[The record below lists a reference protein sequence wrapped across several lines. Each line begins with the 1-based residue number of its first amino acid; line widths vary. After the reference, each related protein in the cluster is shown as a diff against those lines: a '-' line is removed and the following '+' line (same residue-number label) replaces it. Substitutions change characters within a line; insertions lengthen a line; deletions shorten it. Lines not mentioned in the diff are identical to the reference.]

1 MAKKLIVNGNVNNGI
16 ATAPAFDSFANFDLS
31 KSVQVSSNRS
41 IANRQEL
48 LIDSEHDVV
57 ELQFEDNSTWIGNA
71 QEFQEIFDLT
81 DKRSMDDDEDT
92 LEIPLSLSVANERG
106 VLQDV
111 AVSVFNLF
119 KRKTGAIVHF
129 AVHEI
134 ATKLEDKVQ
143 PQPGLFYLDYNFRKT
158 SATSFKNNNK
168 PYLLFIHG
176 TNSATEGAFGELINN
191 KAGGLWDFITSTYGE
206 NILAFDH
213 KTLTQSALLN
223 AQQLLE
229 LLPANSTFHLI
240 THSRGGLVG
249 DIIARADAANNTIGF
264 TDAEIAAMEGRPADV
279 ACMKAI
285 IAIAVKKRITV
296 SKCIRVASP
305 SMGTS
310 LLSNRLD
317 HYLNTLL
324 NFIGLSTGQAA
335 NPIYIG
341 TKTLL
346 SEVASSKSNTD
357 VLPGLEA
364 MVPESPFIKIL
375 NNPANIINS
384 PLVIIAGNCT
394 IHLELKAL
402 LVILTKLYFRRK
414 NDMVVDT
421 WSMYFGT
428 PRKTTVQFYLADEK
442 GVDHIHYF
450 RNNESQEAMKRALNS
465 KEENIAGFKP
475 LQAADISDASRNAA
489 LPFITS
495 EVKYNIENVS
505 GKKPVAIIIP
515 GIMGSN
521 LYKDD
526 DRIWVDFWSFV
537 KGDLIKLDINTPAIT
552 APSLMGSAYKKLYNE
567 LSKQYDVVA
576 FAFDWRQSLT
586 DEAQKL
592 DATIAFLLAKNQPI
606 HVLAHSMGGVLFREF
621 MLHGSNWAALN
632 NSKQFRA
639 IFLGAPLGGSY
650 LIPETFTG
658 RGGNINKLSM
668 LDLKHGKKELLQ
680 VFANCPGLYNLLPLS
695 NTPHNFED
703 KQLWQSLL
711 SSSGNVGILPSD
723 SMIKK
728 FAAFKKHVLAN
739 AENLDYS
746 NIFYIA
752 GKADATT
759 ATFEINATGRANNL
773 VFKSTPEGDGSVT
786 WASGIPKKL
795 IEKNQVYYA
804 AKTTHGE
811 LGNDRNLFAAFIDL
825 LKNGNTNLLR
835 KTPPVSRGSNAL
847 VSNPTYE
854 MLPVTAN
861 NVEQIVMGMELDEK
875 VETTESLLKV
885 SVSNGDLRDA
895 SFPLLNGHFYKD
907 GILYAESVLDNYLNG
922 VLRER
927 HALNLYPG
935 DVGTHEIILSMTTS
949 PKGAVVVGLG
959 ELGELNGYKLELSVT
974 QGVSKFLLRVRE
986 LEGSNPKAYKTI
998 FKNGIGISALI
1009 VGCGFGGL
1017 SIDSSL
1023 RSIVMGVKKANE
1035 NIKAL
1040 NNPYLKKI
1048 EEIEF
1053 VELYEDRSLQAFYSL
1068 KRLESDQQLNIVL
1081 PANKINKMFGIKK
1094 RVPMDQQTD
1103 WWQRVSVEIVSGKHH
1118 NVLKFSASTGTAREE
1133 LRNLNSNPKIIQ
1145 HFIDQI
1151 SAKNLWTEQLAK
1163 TIFELLIPNDFKD
1176 AVRNQYNILW
1186 RLDKNAAAF
1195 PWEMLQDTSVQSMP
1209 LCVTSGMIR
1218 QLATGDFRTSI
1229 KRSYKNNCLVIGDP
1243 DLKGFVY
1250 QLPGAAKEATAVAS
1264 IAAAEGFTVTSKIN
1278 TDFTEVIQALFQ
1290 DEYKLIHLAGHG
1302 FFDPENPENAG
1313 MVIGDKLFLTSKEIN
1328 QMSQVPEFVFV
1339 NCCYL
1344 GKVDGEAESK
1354 SHQRYQLAANIGVQL
1369 IEMGVKAVVAA
1380 GWAVDD
1386 NSALLFAEKFYEQM
1400 FEGRPFGEA
1409 VKEARST
1416 CYKNNKKNNT
1426 WGAYQCYGDQF
1437 YTISS
1442 ATQQKNKDKNYT
1454 LSIEIEIDLN
1464 NLSNKVEGGR
1474 HKKEDLLKDL
1484 EKTSKAIDKSGLRDG
1499 AITEMES
1506 RIYAALQVNEIAI
1519 EKMNSLLTLENACY
1533 SVKMLEDLFCLKTA
1547 MLRME
1552 TNKNSGD
1559 VIAAIKSFET
1569 LLKIG
1574 KTAERYLLLG
1584 QAYTVLALKLIEE
1597 AREKAEVISTNEKG
1611 KNKTSIKN
1619 DDEKLVAI
1627 KEAAGHFKTSYD
1639 IAKKNK
1645 KAELIALCNW
1655 LQTEN
1660 LLILLHNKTE
1670 VKWGKQSINGYKLP
1684 SIKIAVEWM
1693 EKYLGTENQLQTFS
1707 KAADGVN
1714 AKAGVLLTR
1723 LCLEPS
1729 GKVNTTDI
1737 TSLSVNT
1744 WSNGCLVVN
1753 NQLNTE
1759 NLDFLQA
1766 VLTGEKTA
1774 ATVALK
1780 KNIDFIKNKMNKK
1793 G

>member
-16 ATAPAFDSFANFDLS
+16 TSAPEFESFANFDLA
-31 KSVQVSSNRS
+31 KSVQVSSSRS
-41 IANRQEL
+41 IANRQTL
-48 LIDSEHDVV
+48 SIDGEHDVV

-71 QEFQEIFDLT
+71 TEFQEIFDIT
-81 DKRSMDDDEDT
+81 SKRSIDEEDDT
-92 LEIPLSLSVANERG
+92 LEIPLSLSIANERG

-119 KRKTGAIVHF
+119 KRKSAAIAGF

-134 ATKLEDKVQ
+134 AEKLENKVQ
-143 PQPGLFYLDYNFRKT
+143 PQPGLFYLDFSFRKMT
-158 SATSFKNNNK
+158 ATSFKDTKK

-176 TNSATEGAFGELINN
+176 TNSNTEGAFGELINN
-191 KAGGLWDFITSTYGE
+191 KAGGLWNFITSTYGE

-213 KTLTQSALLN
+213 KTLTYSALQN

-229 LLPANSTFHLI
+229 LLPANCTVHLI

-249 DIIARADAANNTIGF
+249 DIIARADASNNTIGF
-264 TDAEIAAMEGRPADV
+264 TDAEMAALDSRPADIT
-279 ACMKAI
+279 CMKAI
-285 IAIAVKKRITV
+285 IKIATAKMITV

-310 LLSNRLD
+310 LLSDRLD

-324 NFIGLSTGQAA
+324 NFIGISTGQAA

-341 TKTLL
+341 TKALL
-346 SEVASSKSNTD
+346 SEVASCKSNAA

-394 IHLELKAL
+394 IQLELKAL

-428 PRKTTVQFYLADEK
+428 PRKSAVQFYLDDEK

-450 RNNESQEAMKRALNS
+450 RNNESQEAMKRALET
-465 KEENIAGFKP
+465 KEETIPGFKP
-475 LQAADISDASRNAA
+475 LQASDISDASRNAA

-495 EVKYNIENVS
+495 EVKFNLQNVS
-505 GKKPVAIIIP
+505 GNKPIAIIIP

-521 LYKDD
+521 LYKDE

-567 LSKQYDVVA
+567 LSRQYDVVA
-576 FAFDWRQSLT
+576 FAYDWRQSLT
-586 DEAQKL
+586 DEAQKF
-592 DATIAFLLAKNQPI
+592 DTTIEFLLTKQQPI

-632 NSKQFRA
+632 TSKQFRVL
-639 IFLGAPLGGSY
+639 FLGAPLGGSY

-658 RGGNINKLSM
+658 RGGNINKLSQI
-668 LDLKHGKKELLQ
+668 DLKHDKKDLLQ
-680 VFANCPGLYNLLPLS
+680 IFANCPGLYNLLPLS

-703 KQLWQSLL
+703 KQLWQSLI
-711 SSSGNVGILPSD
+711 SNSGNIGTIPPD

-728 FAAFKKHVLAN
+728 FAAFKKNVLAN
-739 AENLDYS
+739 ADNLDYS
-746 NIFYIA
+746 NIIYIA

-759 ATFEINATGRANNL
+759 ASFEIVNDGRDNSL
-773 VFKSTPEGDGSVT
+773 VFKSTTEGDGSVT
-786 WASGIPKKL
+786 WASGIPAKM
-795 IEKNQVYYA
+795 IERERVYYA
-804 AKTTHGE
+804 ASTTHGE
-811 LGNDRNLFAAFIDL
+811 LGNDRNLFPAFIDL
-825 LKNGNTNLLR
+825 LKNGSTNLLR
-835 KTPPVSRGSNAL
+835 KTPPVGRGSNEL
-847 VSNPTYE
+847 VSNPKFDMVPINT
-854 MLPVTAN
+854 N
-861 NVEQIVMGMELDEK
+861 NIEQVVLGMQLEDK
-875 VETTESLLKV
+875 AVTTESLLNI
-885 SVSNGDLRDA
+885 SISNGDLRDA
-895 SFPLLNGHFYKD
+895 TFPVISGHFYKD
-907 GILYAESVLDNYLNG
+907 GILYAESVLDSYLNG

-935 DVGTHEIILSMTTS
+935 DVGTHEIILSWTTS

-959 ELGELNGYKLELSVT
+959 ELGELNAYKLELSVT
-974 QGVSKFLLRVRE
+974 QGVSKFLLRLRE
-986 LEGSNPKAYKTI
+986 LEASNPKAYQTI

-1023 RSIVMGVKKANE
+1023 RAIVMGVKKANE

-1048 EEIEF
+1048 EALEF
-1053 VELYEDRSLQAFYSL
+1053 VELYEDRALQAFYSL
-1068 KRLESDQQLNIVL
+1068 KRMEADQQLNIVL
-1081 PANKINKMFGIKK
+1081 PFDKIKKMFGVKK
-1094 RVPMDQQTD
+1094 RVPMDQQSD
-1103 WWQRVSVEIVSGKHH
+1103 WWQRVSVEIVSGKQH
-1118 NVLKFSASTGTAREE
+1118 NLLKFSASTGSAREE
-1133 LRNLNSNPKIIQ
+1133 LRNLDSNPEIIQ
-1145 HFIDQI
+1145 YFLDEI
-1151 SAKNLWTEQLAK
+1151 SAKNHWSDQLAK

-1195 PWEMLQDTSVQSMP
+1195 PWEMLQDTSMQSMP

-1218 QLATGDFRTSI
+1218 QLATGDYRTSI

-1243 DLKGFVY
+1243 ELNGFVH
-1250 QLPGAAKEATAVAS
+1250 QLPGAAKEATAVAG
-1264 IAAAEGFTVTSKIN
+1264 IVAAEGFNVTSKIN
-1278 TDFTEVIQALFQ
+1278 TNFTEVVQALFQ
-1290 DEYKLIHLAGHG
+1290 DEYKMIHLAGHG
-1302 FFDPENPENAG
+1302 FFDPANPENAG
-1313 MVIGDKLFLTSKEIN
+1313 MVIGNNLFLTSKEIN

-1344 GKVDGEAESK
+1344 GKVDGNAEAK
-1354 SHQRYQLAANIGVQL
+1354 SQQRYQLAANIGVQL

-1386 NSALLFAEKFYEQM
+1386 TSALLFAEKFYQQM
-1400 FEGRPFGEA
+1400 FDGRPFGEA

-1416 CYKNNKKNNT
+1416 CYKNNNKNNT

-1437 YTISS
+1437 YTLSS
-1442 ATQQKNKDKNYT
+1442 VTQQGNKAKCYT
-1454 LSIEIEIDLN
+1454 LPIEIEIDLN
-1464 NLSNKVEGGR
+1464 NLVNKVEGGR
-1474 HKKEDLLKDL
+1474 HKKDDLLKDL
-1484 EKTSKAIDKSGLRDG
+1484 EKASLAIEKSGLRDG
-1499 AITEMES
+1499 SITELEA
-1506 RIYAALQVNEIAI
+1506 RVYAALDVNDVAI
-1519 EKMNSLLTLENACY
+1519 SKMNSLLTLEDACY
-1533 SVKMLEDLFCLKTA
+1533 SVKTLENLFCITISMLKNDA
-1547 MLRME
+1547 E
-1552 TNKNSGD
+1552 KKSAD
-1559 VIAAIKSFET
+1559 VQDTIKLFET
-1569 LLKIG
+1569 VFKIG
-1574 KTAERYLLLG
+1574 STAERHLLLG
-1584 QAYTVLALKLIEE
+1584 QAYKVLALKLIVEE
-1597 AREKAEVISTNEKG
+1597 QGKAPSTSTDKKG
-1611 KNKTSIKN
+1611 KTKAAVKT
-1619 DDEKLVAI
+1619 DTAKLKAIEVAA
-1627 KEAAGHFKTSYD
+1627 EHFKTSFD

-1645 KAELIALCNW
+1645 KSELISLCNW

-1660 LLILLHNKTE
+1660 LLVLLHNKTTTQ
-1670 VKWGKQSINGYKLP
+1670 WGKQSANGYKLP
-1684 SIKIAVEWM
+1684 AIKIAVEWL
-1693 EKYLGTENQLQTFS
+1693 EKFLEADNQFKAFS
-1707 KAADGVN
+1707 NGDGVYAAAN
-1714 AKAGVLLTR
+1714 VLLTK

-1729 GKVNTTDI
+1729 GRVKPADI
-1737 TSLSVNT
+1737 ALLAVTS

-1753 NQLNTE
+1753 NQLNIE
-1759 NLDFLQA
+1759 NISFLQTI
-1766 VLTGEKTA
+1766 LTGEKA
-1774 ATVALK
+1774 AAAIALK
-1780 KNIDFIKNKMNKK
+1780 KNIDLLKNKLNEKE
-1793 G
+1793 

>member
-1 MAKKLIVNGNVNNGI
+1 MAKKLIVNGNVNTGN
-16 ATAPAFDSFANFDLS
+16 ATAPEFDSFANFELT
-31 KSVQVSSNRS
+31 KSVQVSSSRS

-48 LIDSEHDVV
+48 PIDGEHDVV
-57 ELQFEDNSTWIGNA
+57 ELQFEDRSTWIGNA
-71 QEFQEIFDLT
+71 QEFQEIFDIT
-81 DKRSMDDDEDT
+81 GKRGMDEEEDT
-92 LEIPLSLSVANERG
+92 LEIPLSLSMANERG

-119 KRKTGAIVHF
+119 KRKSTAIVGF

-134 ATKLEDKVQ
+134 AEKLEDKVQ
-143 PQPGLFYLDYNFRKT
+143 PQPGLFYLDYSFRKT
-158 SATSFKNNNK
+158 VATSFKNTNK

-176 TNSATEGAFGELINN
+176 TNSNTEGAFGGLINN
-191 KAGGLWDFITSTYGE
+191 KAGGMWDFITNTYGE

-213 KTLTQSALLN
+213 KTLTHSALQN

-229 LLPANSTFHLI
+229 LLPANCTVHLI

-249 DIIARADAANNTIGF
+249 DIIARADASNNTIGF
-264 TDAEIAAMEGRPADV
+264 TDAEIAALEGRPADV

-285 IAIAVKKRITV
+285 IKVATEKRITV

-310 LLSNRLD
+310 LLADRLD

-324 NFIGLSTGQAA
+324 NFIGISTGQAA

-364 MVPESPFIKIL
+364 MMPESPFIKIL

-394 IHLELKAL
+394 VHLELKAL

-428 PRKTTVQFYLADEK
+428 PRKAAVQFYLDDDK
-442 GVDHIHYF
+442 GVDHVHYF
-450 RNNESQEAMKRALNS
+450 RNNESQEAMQRALDS
-465 KEENIAGFKP
+465 KEETIPGFKP
-475 LQAADISDASRNAA
+475 LQASDISDASRNAA

-495 EVKYNIENVS
+495 EVKFDLLHVTGN
-505 GKKPVAIIIP
+505 KPIAVIIP

-526 DRIWVDFWSFV
+526 NRIWVDFWSFV

-567 LSKQYDVVA
+567 LTKQYDVVA

-586 DEAQKL
+586 DEAQKF
-592 DATIAFLLAKNQPI
+592 DATIAFLLTKKQPI

-621 MLHGSNWAALN
+621 MLHGSNWTGLN
-632 NSKQFRA
+632 TSNQFRA
-639 IFLGAPLGGSY
+639 LFLGAPLGGSY

-668 LDLKHGKKELLQ
+668 IDLKHDKKDLLQ

-695 NTPHNFED
+695 DTPHNFED
-703 KQLWQSLL
+703 KQLWQNIIG
-711 SSSGNVGILPSD
+711 SSGNIGTVPPD

-728 FAAFKKHVLAN
+728 FAAFKKNVLAN
-739 AENLDYS
+739 AESLDYS
-746 NIFYIA
+746 NIFYVA

-759 ATFEINATGRANNL
+759 ATFEMDNTGRPNSL
-773 VFKSTPEGDGSVT
+773 VFKSTSEGDGSVT
-786 WASGIPKKL
+786 WASGIPKKM
-795 IEKNQVYYA
+795 IEKDKVYYA
-804 AKTTHGE
+804 ASTTHGE
-811 LGNDRNLFAAFIDL
+811 LGNDINLFPAFIDL
-825 LKNGNTNLLR
+825 LKNGTTNLLR

-847 VSNPTYE
+847 VNNPKFE
-854 MLPVTAN
+854 MVPINTN
-861 NVEQIVMGMELDEK
+861 NIEQVVLGMQLEDK
-875 VETTESLLKV
+875 IATTESLLKI
-885 SVSNGDLRDA
+885 SISNGDLRDA
-895 SFPLLNGHFYKD
+895 SFPVISGHFYKD
-907 GILYAESVLDNYLNG
+907 GILYAESVLDSYLNG

-935 DVGTHEIILSMTTS
+935 DVGTHEIIFSWTTS
-949 PKGAVVVGLG
+949 PKGAVIVGLG
-959 ELGELNGYKLELSVT
+959 ELGELNAYKLELSVT
-974 QGVSKFLLRVRE
+974 QGVSKLLLRLRE
-986 LEGSNPKAYKTI
+986 LEASNPKAYQTI

-1023 RSIVMGVKKANE
+1023 RAIVMGVKKANE

-1040 NNPYLKKI
+1040 NNPHLKKI
-1048 EEIEF
+1048 EAIEF
-1053 VELYEDRSLQAFYSL
+1053 VELYEDRALQAFYSL
-1068 KRLESDQQLNIVL
+1068 KRLEGDQHLNIVL
-1081 PANKINKMFGIKK
+1081 PSNKIKKMFGVKK
-1094 RVPMDQQTD
+1094 RVPMDLQSD
-1103 WWQRVSVEIVSGKHH
+1103 WWQRVSVEIVNGKQHDL
-1118 NVLKFSASTGTAREE
+1118 LKFSASTGSAREE

-1145 HFIDQI
+1145 YFIDEI
-1151 SAKNLWTEQLAK
+1151 SAKNHWSDQLAK

-1176 AVRNQYNILW
+1176 SVRNQYNILW
-1186 RLDKNAAAF
+1186 RLDKKAAAF
-1195 PWEMLQDTSVQSMP
+1195 PWEMLQDTSMQSMP

-1243 DLKGFVY
+1243 DLKGFVH
-1250 QLPGAAKEATAVAS
+1250 QLPGAAKEATAVAG
-1264 IAAAEGFTVTSKIN
+1264 IVAAEGFNVTSKIN
-1278 TDFTEVIQALFQ
+1278 TNFTEVIQALFQ
-1290 DEYKLIHLAGHG
+1290 DEYKMIHLAGHG

-1313 MVIGDKLFLTSKEIN
+1313 MVIGDHLFLTSKEIN

-1344 GKVDGEAESK
+1344 GKVDGEAEAK
-1354 SHQRYQLAANIGVQL
+1354 SQQRYQLAANIGVQL

-1386 NSALLFAEKFYEQM
+1386 TSALLFAETFYQQM
-1400 FEGRPFGEA
+1400 FDGRPFGEA
-1409 VKEARST
+1409 VKEARCA
-1416 CYKNNKKNNT
+1416 CYVNNKKNNT

-1437 YTISS
+1437 YTLSS
-1442 ATQQKNKDKNYT
+1442 VKQQGNKEKNYT
-1454 LSIEIEIDLN
+1454 LPIEIEIDLN
-1464 NLSNKVEGGR
+1464 NLANKVEGGR
-1474 HKKEDLLKDL
+1474 HKKDDLLKDL
-1484 EKTSKAIDKSGLRDG
+1484 EKTSKAIEKSGLRDG
-1499 AITEMES
+1499 AITELEA
-1506 RIYAALQVNEIAI
+1506 RIYGALNEKDIAI
-1519 EKMNSLLTLENACY
+1519 TKMNSLLTLENASY
-1533 SVKMLEDLFCLKTA
+1533 SVKTLENLFSLKISMLRNTTNKTA
-1547 MLRME
+1547 D
-1552 TNKNSGD
+1552 D

-1569 LLKIG
+1569 VLKIG
-1574 KTAERYLLLG
+1574 STAERHLLLG
-1584 QAYTVLALKLIEE
+1584 KAYTVLALKIIGEDQ
-1597 AREKAEVISTNEKG
+1597 EKANSASSDEKG
-1611 KNKTSIKN
+1611 KTKATAKN
-1619 DDEKLVAI
+1619 DEGKLTAI
-1627 KEAAGHFKTSYD
+1627 QAAAGHFKTSFD

-1645 KAELIALCNW
+1645 KEELISLCNW
-1655 LQTEN
+1655 LQAEK
-1660 LLILLHNKTE
+1660 LLILLNNKPT
-1670 VKWGKQSINGYKLP
+1670 VQWGKLSINGYKLP
-1684 SIKIAVEWM
+1684 AIKIAMEWM
-1693 EKYLGTENQLQTFS
+1693 EKYLELDNQFQTFS
-1707 KAADGVN
+1707 NGDGVYATAN
-1714 AKAGVLLTR
+1714 VLLTK
-1723 LCLEPS
+1723 LCMEPS
-1729 GKVNTTDI
+1729 GKVKPADI
-1737 TSLSVNT
+1737 ASLAVSS
-1744 WSNGCLVVN
+1744 WSNGLFVAN
-1753 NQLNTE
+1753 NHLNTE

-1766 VLTGEKTA
+1766 VLIGEKATGA
-1774 ATVALK
+1774 AALK
-1780 KNIDFIKNKMNKK
+1780 KNIDEVKIKMYEK